1 MSVLCNK
8 CNIEYSN
15 QSNLNRH
22 IRNVHKIQ
30 TNPASHDKS
39 VWSYKCLENG
49 CNNSFQQN
57 KGLIAHL
64 KETHNLKFDCDE
76 IVVKDMNGMYLFVYF
91 FYVYRTTSH

>member
-1 MSVLCNK
+1 MPVLCNK

-30 TNPASHDKS
+30 TNPVSYDKS
-39 VWSYKCLENG
+39 VWSFNCLENG
-49 CNNSFQQN
+49 YSNSFQQS

-64 KETHNLKFDCDE
+64 RETHNLKFECNE
-76 IVVKDMNGMYLFVYF
+76 IVVKDMNGMVIIN
-91 FYVYRTTSH
+91 